1 MQYRN
6 CRYFW
11 GYIYDRH
18 VVHLSSVHAKL
29 AFCLDTID
37 VKLSYLDTRLP
48 NPALQ
53 REVKLQGRV
62 AAICQKGKT
71 LLSMYDRLVIY

>member
-1 MQYRN
+1 MEREN
-6 CRYFW
+6 E
-11 GYIYDRH
+11 
-18 VVHLSSVHAKL
+18 LPL
-29 AFCLDTID
+29 AQTID

-71 LLSMYDRLVIY
+71 LLSMYDRLVELI